1 MNSKITNLECSEDL
15 ANYPPLRSI
24 MEMYASRDLTDHAS
38 HQRRYFHW
46 TKDLPSRWK

>member
-24 MEMYASRDLTDHAS
+24 GLETVA
-38 HQRRYFHW
+38 
-46 TKDLPSRWK
+46 

>member
-24 MEMYASRDLTDHAS
+24 YLEAGD
-38 HQRRYFHW
+38 
-46 TKDLPSRWK
+46 